1 MANQGYSR
9 KAMMADKDISIK
21 MTIFNAL
28 DQGSINHHQLVKIIA
43 VNHGAQLSM
52 DAEDFSNAQLHY
64 QSVCRYVRTTLM
76 RIQRESRS

>member
-9 KAMMADKDISIK
+9 KALMADKDISIK

-28 DQGSINHHQLVKIIA
+28 DQGDINRHQLVKIVA

-52 DAEDFSNAQLHY
+52 DDEDFKNAQLHY
-64 QSVCRYVRTTLM
+64 SGVCRFVRSTLM